1 MVAERPD
8 GRIKPG
14 ELQSGGYGFYYKG
27 QQRTTVDS
35 QNLPNDV
42 LQDLETV
49 ITPMVNKP
57 RSDEPALP
65 YNELISSPVYFS
77 NDKWLECLNSHGVI
91 VDTENKTLTIQ
102 SEKVNADMVY
112 DLTDEELSAIT
123 SNSIEDY
130 PIDD

>member
-1 MVAERPD
+1 MPPPFLGWTPRQQGGFHLRRVGGQLFYSGAPMVAERPD

-65 YNELISSPVYFS
+65 YNGNL
-77 NDKWLECLNSHGVI
+77 
-91 VDTENKTLTIQ
+91 
-102 SEKVNADMVY
+102 
-112 DLTDEELSAIT
+112 
-123 SNSIEDY
+123 
-130 PIDD
+130 